1 MNRDEAREVAIRQ
14 LLLDYNCRFTC
25 EVDDKLTGLNLMDK
39 LCAPD
44 AEDISTGREEIEA
57 LAEYLDFDAGY
68 QARED
73 VASAPWVSVRERL
86 PEQPGDYFVMR
97 SIWNSDGEYLTQQAY
112 VMQFDE
118 DEPDGWSD
126 ITDEVWDRFAQ
137 VEAWMPIPE
146 YNAERLLKTDDEDES
161 ENPYHLTGDEL
172 DRAVA
177 AKIAGESR

>member
-1 MNRDEAREVAIRQ
+1 MHEQGTRCECGRQ
-14 LLLDYNCRFTC
+14 NFT
-25 EVDDKLTGLNLMDK
+25 
-39 LCAPD
+39 P
-44 AEDISTGREEIEA
+44 S
-57 LAEYLDFDAGY
+57 
-68 QARED
+68 RED

-146 YNAERLLKTDDEDES
+146 YNAERLL
-161 ENPYHLTGDEL
+161 NGG
-172 DRAVA
+172 
-177 AKIAGESR
+177 GE